1 METRLQLRGIT
12 KRYPSVVAN
21 DGIDLTVRPGEI
33 HSILGENGAG
43 KSTLMKII
51 YGAVKPDAGQVLWN
65 GQEVH
70 IANPSAARQ
79 LGIAMV
85 FQHFSLFD
93 TLTVAENIALGL
105 PADTKLDELSK
116 RIEQTAKQYGLDLE
130 PQRHVHTL
138 SVGECQRVEIVR
150 ALLAK
155 PQLLILDEPTSVL
168 TPQAVEKLFETLRKL
183 AAEGCSI
190 LYISHKLDEIRALCQ
205 ACTVMRSGKVTG
217 VCDPTQET
225 AASLSRMMI
234 GSEPPAIINVAHEP
248 GETVLSVRN
257 LMLPKSHP
265 FATELSGISFDLHAG
280 EIVGIAGVS
289 GNGQQELLAALSGE
303 DPRAARDAI
312 VLQGESI
319 GRMNAAKRRARG
331 LGFVPEERL
340 GRGAVP
346 DLSLADNI
354 LLSHQTT
361 ETVRH
366 GMIRFGAIGELAAT
380 IIQRFKVK
388 AGGAQATA
396 GSLSGGNLQKY
407 IVGREVM
414 REPKVLLVAQPTWG
428 VDVGAA
434 AQIRAE
440 LVALRDAGCALLV
453 ISEELDELFEISDRL
468 MVIAKGRLSPSIR
481 RADATVDMIGQWMS
495 GLWSSRDAGTAGNGT
510 NGEAAHA

>member
-1 METRLQLRGIT
+1 MDTRLTLRQIT
-12 KRYPSVVAN
+12 KKYPSVVAN
-21 DGIDLTVRPGEI
+21 DGVDLDVRPGEI
-33 HSILGENGAG
+33 HAILGENGAG

-51 YGAVKPDAGQVLWN
+51 YGAVKPDAGTIFWN

-70 IANPSAARQ
+70 IANPAAARQ

-93 TLTVAENIALGL
+93 TLTVTENIALGL
-105 PADTKLDELSK
+105 SGNIRLDELASQ
-116 RIEQTAKQYGLDLE
+116 IEATARQYGLELE

-168 TPQAVEKLFETLRKL
+168 TPQAVGKLFETLRKL
-183 AAEGCSI
+183 ASEGCSI
-190 LYISHKLDEIRALCQ
+190 LYISHKLDEIRELCHS
-205 ACTVMRSGKVTG
+205 CTVMRAGKVTG
-217 VCDPTQET
+217 VCDPRQET
-225 AASLSRMMI
+225 AASLSRLMI
-234 GSEPPAIINVAHEP
+234 GAEPPAIKAVERPP
-248 GETVLSVRN
+248 GDRRLAVRN
-257 LMLPKSHP
+257 LSLAKSHP
-265 FATELSGISFDLHAG
+265 FATALSNISFDLHAG

-303 DPRAARDAI
+303 DQRAERDAI
-312 VLQGESI
+312 LLNGEPI
-319 GRMNAAKRRARG
+319 GHLNAAARRARG

-346 DLSLADNI
+346 DLSLAHNV
-354 LLSHQTT
+354 LLSHQTGAAL
-361 ETVRH
+361 RH
-366 GMIRFGAIGELAAT
+366 GMVKFGAINQLALS
-380 IIQRFKVK
+380 IIGRFKVK
-388 AGGAQATA
+388 APGPHATA

-414 REPKVLLVAQPTWG
+414 RDPKVLIVAQPTWG

-453 ISEELDELFEISDRL
+453 ISEELDELFEISDR
-468 MVIAKGRLSPSIR
+468 MIVIAKGRVSPSIKR
-481 RADATVDMIGQWMS
+481 SQANIDLIGQWMS
-495 GLWSSRDAGTAGNGT
+495 GLWNHGPASQQEVANA
-510 NGEAAHA
+510 